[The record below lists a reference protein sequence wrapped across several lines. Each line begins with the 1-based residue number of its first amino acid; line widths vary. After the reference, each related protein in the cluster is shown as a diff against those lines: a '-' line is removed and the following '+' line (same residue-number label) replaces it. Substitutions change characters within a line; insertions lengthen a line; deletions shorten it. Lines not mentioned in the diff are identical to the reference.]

1 MAIPGGLPVRLE
13 MAIPG
18 GAACKAGIGDP
29 WGTPRM
35 EGEPLEWDGEP
46 LEWDGEPL
54 EWDGEPPRMGWGG
67 IGMGLG
73 WDWHWDWFTP
83 QKANKTENRVFTKNL
98 TKRQFLHI
106 KTNFFT
112 KTGKLD
118 NHHGF

>member
-1 MAIPGGLPVRLE
+1 MG
-13 MAIPG
+13 
-18 GAACKAGIGDP
+18 
-29 WGTPRM
+29 WG
-35 EGEPLEWDGEP
+35 PLEWDGEP

-112 KTGKLD
+112 KTG
-118 NHHGF
+118 N

>member
-1 MAIPGGLPVRLE
+1 MGTLE
-13 MAIPG
+13 
-18 GAACKAGIGDP
+18 
-29 WGTPRM
+29 WY
-35 EGEPLEWDGEP
+35 GEPLEWDGEP
-46 LEWDGEPL
+46 LEWG
-54 EWDGEPPRMGWGG
+54 GEPPRMGWDG

-73 WDWHWDWFTP
+73 WDWDPDWFTP

>member
-1 MAIPGGLPVRLE
+1 

-35 EGEPLEWDGEP
+35 GGEP

-67 IGMGLG
+67 IGMGLALG
-73 WDWHWDWFTP
+73 LVYP